1 MKVHILQHVPY
12 EGLGSI
18 APWLESRQA
27 KISYTRFFE
36 TDWLP
41 APSSVDM
48 VIAMGGPMSA
58 NDEQKL
64 PWLVPE
70 KQFIRAAIL
79 QGLPVL
85 GVCLGA
91 QLIAG
96 ALGAN
101 VYRNPVKEIGWFPVR
116 TVPAPAGHFCLP
128 ADCMVFHW
136 HGETFDLPPGAARLA
151 SSDGCKNQA
160 FQINR
165 NAIGLQFHLEETPE
179 SVYELVENCRE
190 ELVPGPY
197 IQSERELREVSV
209 SSYRAINAVM
219 NQVLEYLMRAPT
231 D

>member
-1 MKVHILQHVPY
+1 MKAHILQHVPY

-36 TDWLP
+36 TDRLP
-41 APSSVDM
+41 APRSVDLI
-48 VIAMGGPMSA
+48 IAMGGPMSA

-70 KQFIRAAIL
+70 KQFIRDAIL

-116 TVPAPAGHFCLP
+116 AAPVPAGHLCLP
-128 ADCMVFHW
+128 ADCMAFHW
-136 HGETFDLPPGAARLA
+136 HGETFDLPPGAVRLA

-160 FQINR
+160 FQIDR
-165 NAIGLQFHLEETPE
+165 NAVGLQFHLEATPE
-179 SVYELVENCRE
+179 SVSELVENCRD

-197 IQSERELREVSV
+197 IQSERELREASV
-209 SSYRAINAVM
+209 SSYRTINAAM
-219 NQVLEYLMRAPT
+219 NQVLAYLMPA
-231 D
+231 